1 MSIESSV
8 QDHTV
13 DNVPE
18 GNAIILDGMALIQA
32 TNKLPSSFGEFAE
45 QLFSRVIKLAIY
57 HKSLPVDF
65 GVDRYPDM
73 SIKNLERNKRASG
86 GLAVINIYGADQKLP
101 AQWGK
106 FLKHGRNKEAQ

>member
-8 QDHTV
+8 QDHIV

-32 TNKLPSSFGEFAE
+32 TKRLPSSFGEFAE

-57 HKSLPVDF
+57 HKSSRVDF
-65 GVDRYPDM
+65 VVDRYPD
-73 SIKNLERNKRASG
+73 IGIRNQR
-86 GLAVINIYGADQKLP
+86 
-101 AQWGK
+101 
-106 FLKHGRNKEAQ
+106 RNQYIQS